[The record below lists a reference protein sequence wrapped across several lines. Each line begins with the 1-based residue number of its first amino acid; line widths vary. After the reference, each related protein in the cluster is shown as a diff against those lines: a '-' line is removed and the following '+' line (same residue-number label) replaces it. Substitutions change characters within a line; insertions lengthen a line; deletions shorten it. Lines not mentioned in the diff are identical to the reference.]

1 MSKSRAKLLSHAHY
15 LITAIDINHLTGYCC
30 GGVTCK
36 KHSGGTQ
43 FDRITTGFQRR
54 AFLVMLQHRRES
66 ADATGGRRLDRYS
79 RNAVYQAFVRV
90 DVVGKVRHT
99 RVEAGLC

>member
-43 FDRITTGFQRR
+43 FDRITTAFQRR
-54 AFLVMLQHRRES
+54 AFLVMIQHRRES
-66 ADATGGRRLDRYS
+66 ADATGRQRLDRS
-79 RNAVYQAFVRV
+79 SSNAADTDFLRA
-90 DVVGKVRHT
+90 DVVGKVT
-99 RVEAGLC
+99 RTRFEAGL